1 MNLLAI
7 DWTVDPAIFSPWGF
21 EIRWYGL
28 LFAVSFFL
36 GYQIVQKMFKREG
49 EDLKQLD
56 KLLVYVLIAT
66 VVGARLGH
74 VFFYDWDSYKDDLWS
89 ILNIRQGGL
98 ASHGAAI
105 TIILSLLIFS
115 KRILKGKPVLWI
127 FDRVVPSIALAA
139 FFIRIGNLFNHE
151 IMGTVTN
158 GWGFR
163 FLRWDGNR
171 PYDQVDMSTL
181 PVRHPAQLY
190 EALCYLLIFG
200 ILMWLYYKRKAYTR
214 PGLLIGLFLTLL
226 FTARFFVEFI
236 KEHQT
241 ETFSESAVLNMGQ
254 YLSIPCVLLGLFFV
268 IRSFKHEVPDLA
280 EAYQKKL
287 LEQPPEDS
295 NGSNSDAGNKSSD

>member
-7 DWTVDPAIFSPWGF
+7 DWTVDPAIFSPGGF

-36 GYQIVQKMFKREG
+36 GYQLVQKMFKREG
-49 EDLKQLD
+49 EDLKRLD

-89 ILNIRQGGL
+89 ILNIREGGL

-105 TIILSLLIFS
+105 TIVLSLIIFS
-115 KRILKGKPVLWI
+115 KRILKDKPLLWI
-127 FDRVVPSIALAA
+127 FDRVAPAIALAA

-151 IMGTVTN
+151 IMGKVTN

-163 FLRWDGNR
+163 FLRWDGR
-171 PYDQVDMSTL
+171 PPYDQVDMSTL

-190 EALCYLLIFG
+190 EAICYLIIFG
-200 ILMWLYYKRKAYTR
+200 LLMWLYYKRKAYTR
-214 PGLLIGLFLTLL
+214 QGLIMGTFFTLL
-226 FTARFFVEFI
+226 FTARFFIEFV
-236 KEHQT
+236 KEHQA
-241 ETFSESAVLNMGQ
+241 ESIDTNAVLNMGQ
-254 YLSIPCVLLGLFFV
+254 YLSIPCILFGLFFV
-268 IRSFKHEVPDLA
+268 FRSFKNQVPDPVA
-280 EAYQKKL
+280 EYQKRL
-287 LEQPPEDS
+287 ANEE
-295 NGSNSDAGNKSSD
+295 GSSVNKSETTQ